1 MKENCILI
9 QVLPQDIEIPK
20 RLKSIIESLR
30 YVTVDQLNIG
40 KKKVHELEI
49 GEVISFEHTHYGRKY
64 TLKCSNDKRS

>member
-1 MKENCILI
+1 MKENCIPI

-40 KKKVHELEI
+40 KKKVNELEI
-49 GEVISFEHTHYGRKY
+49 GEVS
-64 TLKCSNDKRS
+64 TLTMAESTR